1 VPSADAGFPKQY
13 RLLQRSDYTR
23 LASSSTLLSGRSFLV
38 VWQQNAVGH
47 PRIGIT
53 ASKKAGTAVVR
64 NRIKRCVRE
73 YFRQHRKTL
82 PDVDFN
88 VIVRRQA
95 AEKTTALLFL
105 ELQRVFHQIGS
116 RACCHEFS

>member
-1 VPSADAGFPKQY
+1 
-13 RLLQRSDYTR
+13 
-23 LASSSTLLSGRSFLV
+23 
-38 VWQQNAVGH
+38 VWQRNTIGY
-47 PRIGIT
+47 PRLGIT
-53 ASKKAGTAVVR
+53 ASKKSGTAAVR

-73 YFRQHRKTL
+73 YFRQHRTTL
-82 PDVDFN
+82 PDVDLN

-95 AEKTTALLFL
+95 AENTTALLFS